1 MYTRCPECDTHF
13 HITAENLRVANG
25 EVCCGACET
34 EFNALAYL
42 VDEVPGRLIDD
53 DGRDV
58 IPDELIDDDDRGE
71 IPEQE
76 SPENNDRLEHET
88 WNQDEW
94 RALLD
99 NAQFSPDDSG
109 AISDDTEDNNDRYG
123 VPDELEDD
131 NDRYDPASEGES
143 EIYGEI
149 IVLES
154 GPDDAEPGSSDDD
167 FDDSDTDYDDDS
179 EDPEKPEPVVA
190 EQLQDIEREF
200 RKIDDDDYGE
210 SSEDFHRWLAGDL
223 ETGGTVE
230 TEPRP
235 QGRGWLIAA
244 TILALTL
251 LSQLLHYNRDS
262 LAADSK
268 YGGVVRGLYGRLG
281 VTLYP
286 EWELK
291 SFEVRGTEAVAGD
304 TASSALNIL
313 ANVLVV
319 SDQPVGMP
327 MIRVVLHDRWS
338 DPVASGVFQ
347 PEEYL
352 GVQSS
357 GPAVLEPGTTLPIK
371 ISVADP
377 GSEARGY
384 VVDICLPR
392 RSTGL
397 QCQLARDPFR

>member
-1 MYTRCPECDTHF
+1 MYTRCPECNTHF
-13 HITAENLRVANG
+13 RVTAENLRVANG

-34 EFNALAYL
+34 EFNALTYL
-42 VDEVPGRLIDD
+42 V
-53 DGRDV
+53 DV
-58 IPDELIDDDDRGE
+58 IPDGLVDGDRRDGVPDEISGDNDRGE
-71 IPEQE
+71 IPNQE
-76 SPENNDRLEHET
+76 NPEIIDRLEHET

-99 NAQFSPDDSG
+99 NAQLNPEDSG
-109 AISDDTEDNNDRYG
+109 AVSDDTEDNGDRC
-123 VPDELEDD
+123 
-131 NDRYDPASEGES
+131 DPASQDES
-143 EIYGEI
+143 EIFGEI

-154 GPDDAEPGSSDDD
+154 GPDDTEVGNPDDD
-167 FDDSDTDYDDDS
+167 IDDSDTDFDDDS
-179 EDPEKPEPVVA
+179 EDPDEAELVVA

-200 RKIDDDDYGE
+200 RKIDDDADGE
-210 SSEDFHRWLAGDL
+210 NSEDFHRWLAGDL
-223 ETGGTVE
+223 EASGTIE
-230 TEPRP
+230 AEPRSH
-235 QGRGWLIAA
+235 GRGWLIAA
-244 TILALTL
+244 SILALTL

-262 LAADSK
+262 LAANSK
-268 YGGVVRGLYGRLG
+268 YGEVVRGFYNRLG
-281 VTLYP
+281 LTLYP

-338 DPVASGVFQ
+338 DPVASGVFR

-352 GVQSS
+352 GIQSS
-357 GPAVLEPGTTLPIK
+357 RPTVLEPGTTMPIK

-377 GSEARGY
+377 GTEARGY

-397 QCQLARDPFR
+397 QCQLAKDPFR